1 MLKVKYLLIFLLFT
15 FGAFASISPE
25 VATEKPEV
33 VFIKLGRSVVTN
45 INVPYSPRL
54 LVIRQFAEELA
65 RVMKA
70 KPHMKIIIGHGSGS
84 FGRTAA
90 KEQQYSEKKGFPSVN
105 SAAIVAKAA
114 LDLHAMIIS
123 ELVKAGV
130 PAFSMP
136 PSATGVIDSKSKRLV
151 SMDVLQIRR
160 ILEMGGVPVVFGD
173 VIPCSDGGGAHI
185 ASTEEIFAF
194 LGKHFNP
201 SSIFLLGEVF
211 LGEMEGIY
219 QSFSA
224 QLQSGQKALPFIPEI
239 TPELWSRILAEAT
252 SCPKNHETKE
262 MVKKVNIMIEMVKKN
277 PRVKV
282 YVASG
287 IAEGTLENLL
297 VYNTKQP
304 SGMLIQAGPRKHSK
318 PILEDR

>member
-1 MLKVKYLLIFLLFT
+1 MLKVKYLLIFLLFA
-15 FGAFASISPE
+15 FGASASTPAGASSEISD
-25 VATEKPEV
+25 V
-33 VFIKLGRSVVTN
+33 VFIKLGRSIVTN

-54 LVIRQFAEELA
+54 AVIRQFAEELA

-70 KPHMKIIIGHGSGS
+70 KPQMKIIIGHGSGS

-90 KEQQYSEKKGFPSVN
+90 KEQQYSEKKGFPSVQ

-136 PSATGVIDSKSKRLV
+136 PSATGVMDSKSKRLV

-173 VIPCSDGGGAHI
+173 VIPCADGGGAHI
-185 ASTEEIFAF
+185 ASTEEIFSF

-219 QSFSA
+219 QSFNA
-224 QLQSGQKALPFIPEI
+224 QVTQPGQKNAFIPEI

-252 SCPKNHETKE
+252 SSPKTHETKDI
-262 MVKKVNIMIEMVKKN
+262 VKKVNIMIELVKKN

-287 IAEGTLENLL
+287 IAEGILENLL

-304 SGMLIQAGPRKHSK
+304 SGMLIQAGPRKN
-318 PILEDR
+318 LQQ

>member
-1 MLKVKYLLIFLLFT
+1 MKYLLFFVLFA
-15 FGAFASISPE
+15 FGASASTPAGAS
-25 VATEKPEV
+25 TEIPEV
-33 VFIKLGRSVVTN
+33 VFIKLGRSIVTN

-54 LVIRQFAEELA
+54 AVIRQFAEELA

-70 KPHMKIIIGHGSGS
+70 KPQMKIIIGHGSGS

-90 KEQQYSEKKGFPSVN
+90 KEQKYHEQKGFPTVN

-136 PSATGVIDSKSKRLV
+136 PSATGVMDSKSKRLV

-173 VIPCSDGGGAHI
+173 VIPTDEGGAYI
-185 ASTEEIFAF
+185 ASTEEIFS
-194 LGKHFNP
+194 LLSKHFNP
-201 SSIFLLGEVF
+201 SSVFLLGEVF

-219 QSFSA
+219 QSFNA
-224 QLQSGQKALPFIPEI
+224 QLPQPGQKNAFIPEI

-252 SCPKNHETKE
+252 SSPKNHETKE
-262 MVKKVNIMIEMVKKN
+262 IVKKVNIMIELVKKN

-297 VYNTKQP
+297 VFNTKQP
-304 SGMLIQAGPRKHSK
+304 SGMLIQAGPQKHSK
-318 PILEDR
+318 AILEDK

>member
-1 MLKVKYLLIFLLFT
+1 
-15 FGAFASISPE
+15 
-25 VATEKPEV
+25 
-33 VFIKLGRSVVTN
+33 
-45 INVPYSPRL
+45 
-54 LVIRQFAEELA
+54 
-65 RVMKA
+65 
-70 KPHMKIIIGHGSGS
+70 
-84 FGRTAA
+84 
-90 KEQQYSEKKGFPSVN
+90 
-105 SAAIVAKAA
+105 
-114 LDLHAMIIS
+114 MIIS

-136 PSATGVIDSKSKRLV
+136 PSATGVMDSKSKRLV

-173 VIPCSDGGGAHI
+173 VIPCSDGLGAHI
-185 ASTEEIFAF
+185 ASTEEIFSF

-219 QSFSA
+219 QTFNA
-224 QLQSGQKALPFIPEI
+224 HLPQPGQKTSSFIPEI
-239 TPELWSRILAEAT
+239 TPELWSRILSEIT
-252 SCPKNHETKE
+252 NSPKTHETKE
-262 MVKKVNIMIEMVKKN
+262 MVKKVNIMIELVKKN
-277 PRVKV
+277 PRMKV

-304 SGMLIQAGPRKHSK
+304 SGMLIQAGPQKSSK
-318 PILEDR
+318 AILEDK